1 MPWFDCLTIA
11 DSWVHDHIFFYV
23 MDRILEACAVKMFRS
38 SLGPNQSDASLC
50 MKKYDHTAKQTQL
63 AFLHKYGA
71 WSLYPNWGLL
81 GLVLVCFVFLSY
93 ALYRIIAITIPFV
106 EISCYTQNRGIQWT
120 EECLLLLLLSLR
132 LYSLGFSCCGIFL
145 SFF

>member
-1 MPWFDCLTIA
+1 M
-11 DSWVHDHIFFYV
+11 FYYF

-71 WSLYPNWGLL
+71 
-81 GLVLVCFVFLSY
+81 
-93 ALYRIIAITIPFV
+93 
-106 EISCYTQNRGIQWT
+106 
-120 EECLLLLLLSLR
+120 
-132 LYSLGFSCCGIFL
+132 
-145 SFF
+145 